1 MLDETSVNEDGT
13 IQIKRWEKIIIV
25 SQLVNNDGLFL
36 PSLTFIHN
44 KDSCLVN
51 ESIKKNKKPSSLFG
65 FSV

>member
-1 MLDETSVNEDGT
+1 MVQFKLKGGKKHYN
-13 IQIKRWEKIIIV
+13 

-51 ESIKKNKKPSSLFG
+51 ESIK
-65 FSV
+65 

>member
-1 MLDETSVNEDGT
+1 MLDETIVNEDVT
-13 IQIKRWEKIIIV
+13 IQIKRWKKNIIIV

-51 ESIKKNKKPSSLFG
+51 ESIK
-65 FSV
+65 